1 MSFLLSQ
8 HMTNLQEM
16 VPATKTWNH
25 RWVVCI
31 QWQQNTTW

>member
-1 MSFLLSQ
+1 MSFLLSH

-25 RWVVCI
+25 RWVVL
-31 QWQQNTTW
+31 

>member
-1 MSFLLSQ
+1 MSFLLSH

-25 RWVVCI
+25 RLVVL
-31 QWQQNTTW
+31 